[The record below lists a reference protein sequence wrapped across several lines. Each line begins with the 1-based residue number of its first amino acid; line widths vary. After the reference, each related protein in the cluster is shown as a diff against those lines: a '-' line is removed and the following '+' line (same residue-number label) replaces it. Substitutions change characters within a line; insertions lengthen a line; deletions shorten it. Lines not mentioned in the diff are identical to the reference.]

1 MADCDSFFGCTFFLI
16 CFCLF
21 CCFIVLFC
29 LLCCV
34 IVLFCFVLCASDLV
48 LHVVFCKSIIFVCL
62 AYSKF
67 EICITRVSQ
76 WISTFVHFT
85 SIFYNFVFFQGKPFL
100 RTFLCPIMVLPF
112 LIRHHYNLYGND
124 IIQEEKI
131 HLLNIFSQ

>member
-1 MADCDSFFGCTFFLI
+1 MADCDSFFGCTFF
-16 CFCLF
+16 FYFFLF
-21 CCFIVLFC
+21 VL
-29 LLCCV
+29 
-34 IVLFCFVLCASDLV
+34 LFYCFVLFV
-48 LHVVFCKSIIFVCL
+48 LFYARLILFCTWFCKSIIFVCL

-131 HLLNIFSQ
+131 PLLSIFSQ